1 MLSARNTAEAT
12 TTLLNGMRSQM
23 GIDSQKPVDICIC
36 ESSVRIALPASSAP
50 HLFSKT
56 GY

>member
-12 TTLLNGMRSQM
+12 TTLLNGMRSQI
-23 GIDSQKPVDICIC
+23 GIRSQKPVDICVC
-36 ESSVRIALPASSAP
+36 ESSIHIALPTSSAP

-56 GY
+56 SY